1 MIIAFGQEA
10 SGHGQSIGDFLH
22 TADAL
27 LSTHGAYRFNIV
39 TQTTLE
45 KNSRNSRPNNCEK
58 KQLRESSCRND
69 HRIRTKLARH
79 GVPYDA
85 FSKDAVISIL

>member
-1 MIIAFGQEA
+1 MIIAFEQEA

-27 LSTHGAYRFNIV
+27 LSTHGAYRFNTV

-45 KNSRNSRPNNCEK
+45 KKLK
-58 KQLRESSCRND
+58 KQQ
-69 HRIRTKLARH
+69 A
-79 GVPYDA
+79 
-85 FSKDAVISIL
+85 